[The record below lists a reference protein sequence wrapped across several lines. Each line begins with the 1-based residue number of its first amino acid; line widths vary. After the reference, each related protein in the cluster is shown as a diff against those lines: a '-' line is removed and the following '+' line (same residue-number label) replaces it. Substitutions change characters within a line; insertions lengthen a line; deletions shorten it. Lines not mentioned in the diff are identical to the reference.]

1 MANLIDFVLHIDS
14 HLVNI
19 VNNFGGWTYLILF
32 IIIFVE
38 TGAVVLPFLPGDSL
52 LFAAA
57 ALAANPDY
65 GLNIWIFLSLFLA
78 APILGDS
85 TNFMIGHFLG
95 NKLKSASRFQKVVK
109 PEYLERTE
117 KFFEKHGAMSI
128 TLARF
133 MPIIRT
139 FAPFIAAGSGLKYNN
154 FIKHNVIGVIAW
166 VALCCGAGYFFG
178 NMPFVKE
185 HFSMIIIG
193 IIIISLI
200 PAIVGIIKGSSES
213 SNSEPDE

>member
-65 GLNIWIFLSLFLA
+65 GVNIWIFLSLFLA

-154 FIKHNVIGVIAW
+154 FIKHNVIGAIAW